1 MFKPEVR
8 DKITDYKIR
17 CKAILFSLALVLTS
31 NLFSQNPEWIVYN
44 TSNSGLP
51 FNWVYKIAIDQYDN
65 KWIGTSGG
73 VAVYREGG
81 VVIIPVKV
89 EEKSKEIPTKFEL
102 YQNYPNPFNP
112 TTTIEF
118 DLPERSYV
126 RLVVYDVLGREIE
139 RVVDE
144 ELDAGKYKVKFDAS
158 NLLSGVYFYVLDA
171 GRFRDV
177 KKMVLVR

>member
-1 MFKPEVR
+1 MP
-8 DKITDYKIR
+8 T
-17 CKAILFSLALVLTS
+17 
-31 NLFSQNPEWIVYN
+31 
-44 TSNSGLP
+44 
-51 FNWVYKIAIDQYDN
+51 NWVLSIAIDKYDN
-65 KWIGTSGG
+65 KWIGTWGG
-73 VAVYREGG
+73 LGVYREGG
-81 VVIIPVKV
+81 VVKV
-89 EEKSKEIPTKFEL
+89 EEKYAGEIPKEFAL

-144 ELDAGKYKVKFDAS
+144 ELDGGRYKVKFDAS
-158 NLLSGVYFYVLDA
+158 NLSSGVYFYVLDA
-171 GRFRDV
+171 GKFRDV